1 MKGSAFTMMMQ
12 GYDLEKAV
20 AFMTPRFDV
29 KEFKPLAPQLDS
41 LLRQAIAADMDFM
54 RKSGVLGA
62 DGLMGEAFY
71 DDDEAFE
78 FILDRLA
85 RDNHLKDG
93 AQGPLASFI
102 DQYMD
107 LQEAFLSDN
116 GMMDWD

>member
-1 MKGSAFTMMMQ
+1 MMMQ

-29 KEFKPLAPQLDS
+29 KEFNPLAPQLDS

-54 RKSGVLGA
+54 QKSGVLGA

>member
-1 MKGSAFTMMMQ
+1 MMMQ

-41 LLRQAIAADMDFM
+41 LLRQAIAADMAFM
-54 RKSGVLGA
+54 QKSGVLDA
-62 DGLMGEAFY
+62 DGLMGDAYY

-85 RDNHLKDG
+85 KDNHLKDS
-93 AQGPLASFI
+93 AQSPLASFL

-116 GMMDWD
+116 GMMDWE

>member
-1 MKGSAFTMMMQ
+1 MMN

-29 KEFKPLAPQLDS
+29 KDFKPLAGRLDT
-41 LLRQAIAADMDFM
+41 LVRQAIDADMAFM
-54 RKSGVLGA
+54 HQSGVLDA
-62 DGLMGEAFY
+62 EGLMGDAYY

-78 FILDRLA
+78 FILSRLA
-85 RDNHLKDG
+85 KENRLSDS

-116 GMMDWD
+116 GMMDWE

>member
-1 MKGSAFTMMMQ
+1 MMN

-20 AFMTPRFDV
+20 AFMTPRFDT
-29 KEFKPLAPQLDS
+29 KDFKPLANRLDT

-54 RKSGVLGA
+54 HQSGVL
-62 DGLMGEAFY
+62 DIEGLMGNAYY

-78 FILDRLA
+78 YILTRLA
-85 RDNHLKDG
+85 KENRLSDS

-107 LQEAFLSDN
+107 LQEAFLSEN
-116 GMMDWD
+116 GMMDWE